1 MTKRKKGWLIG
12 GIVFAVI
19 AIGFAIEAII
29 VLNMSRN
36 HFRLD
41 ASDYGPSEEIA
52 IDDKDYAVMIYEK
65 RSFVVF
71 VDQAGCVKTGNM
83 SEWLKDFPE
92 EMQFKYYNLRWPF
105 AKKTSLYDYVKYTP
119 SIALIN
125 KGEVV
130 AWLKADSD
138 EDEKYYND
146 PEALKEWL
154 SSYIIF

>member
-1 MTKRKKGWLIG
+1 MTKRKKGWIIG
-12 GIVFAVI
+12 GIICAVI
-19 AIGFAIEAII
+19 AIGIAVEAII
-29 VLNMSRN
+29 ILNMSRN

-41 ASDYGPSEEIA
+41 ASDYGISEEIS
-52 IDDKDYAVMIYEK
+52 IDDNDYAEMIREK

-71 VDQAGCVKTGNM
+71 VDKPGCLKTESMGD
-83 SEWLKDFPE
+83 WLKDFPE
-92 EMQFKYYNLRWPF
+92 EMQFKYYNLHWAD

-125 KGEVV
+125 NGRVV
-130 AWLKADSD
+130 TWLKADSD

-154 SSYIIF
+154 KTYIIF